1 MLYDDGGDRTQV
13 VTAPKWSPHLKATRS
28 TPLCSLSKGTRMRI
42 LLVAGA
48 ALAALLVAAPAHAES
63 AQPVNPDG
71 YADVVQFGAHEDH
84 DLYPGPGNVI
94 GDVRSAEAS
103 TGEGTGLSTFVMT
116 VKEWMGSTPNPP
128 GLG

>member
-1 MLYDDGGDRTQV
+1 
-13 VTAPKWSPHLKATRS
+13 
-28 TPLCSLSKGTRMRI
+28 
-42 LLVAGA
+42 
-48 ALAALLVAAPAHAES
+48 
-63 AQPVNPDG
+63 VNPDG

-116 VKEWMGSTPNPP
+116 VKEWTGSTPNPE
-128 GLG
+128 GCKFSATAVARHDASAGTMSR